1 MPDERKV
8 YDNSGAIFNNASN
21 PNAKA
26 PYGGSAVIEGKEFWV
41 NAWVKEGSQGKF
53 FSLSFRPKHAPAE
66 KPRQEAWSKELDDEV
81 PF

>member
-8 YDNSGAIFNNASN
+8 YDNSGALFNNATN

-26 PYGGSAVIEGKEFWV
+26 PYGGSAVIDGVEYWLNG
-41 NAWVKEGSQGKF
+41 WVKEGSQGKF
-53 FSLSFRPKHAPAE
+53 FSLSFKRKHE
-66 KPRQEAWSKELDDEV
+66 RVEPREQSFAKELDDEI